1 MEDDDFF
8 GGDERDAQRM
18 IAERELRK
26 LENEF
31 ITMGFRQGALE
42 EIENKE
48 KAALNKGLRD
58 GMDITQIEGYMKGK
72 IEFIKNLVAK
82 FQKRVD
88 EKSIQEIN
96 KKLEFMRNFKRG
108 ETSEEQVKEYI
119 QQILQLIAQAI
130 QSSTE

>member
-1 MEDDDFF
+1 MDDDDFF

-18 IAERELRK
+18 IAERELKK

-58 GMDITQIEGYMKGK
+58 GMDITQTIGYMKGK
-72 IEFIKNLVAK
+72 IEFIKNMVAR

-88 EKSIQEIN
+88 EQTIQNIN
-96 KKLEFMRNFKRG
+96 KKLEFMNNFKKG
-108 ETSEEQVKEYI
+108 ETSEEQVREYI
-119 QQILQLIAQAI
+119 QQILQLIGQAF
-130 QSSTE
+130 QNSTE

>member
-18 IAERELRK
+18 IAERELKK

-58 GMDITQIEGYMKGK
+58 GMDITQVEGYMKGK
-72 IEFIKNLVAK
+72 IEFIKNLVGR

-88 EKSIQEIN
+88 EQTIQQIN
-96 KKLEFMRNFKRG
+96 QKIELMNNFKKG
-108 ETSEEQVKEYI
+108 ETSEEQIRESI